1 MVVLVEREMVVMLVV
16 LEREMRMVLVVLER
30 ELMVVLVVKRSSKPL
45 SRPAGCC
52 EGWSLSLYLLS
63 LLSEPLGLSLLVPPQ
78 PLEVE
83 EESPAVDAG
92 SRPGPSRVKMTAL
105 WCVFT

>member
-1 MVVLVEREMVVMLVV
+1 MLV
-16 LEREMRMVLVVLER
+16 RGMRMVLVVLER
-30 ELMVVLVVKRSSKPL
+30 ELMVLMVVLVVERSSKPL

-52 EGWSLSLYLLS
+52 AGWSLSLYLLS
-63 LLSEPLGLSLLVPPQ
+63 LLSEPLGLRLLVPPQ